1 MRASA
6 EPSFPFLRRFFLA
19 SLCAVSSLSVCWRS
33 RLLDG
38 EPEDIMAVIADAAA
52 AAAAAIVGGAWGD
65 GFLVAPPLVSP
76 AKLIRGQA
84 SRARERCSDGA
95 TAAGSVIASEG
106 KSK

>member
-1 MRASA
+1 M
-6 EPSFPFLRRFFLA
+6 
-19 SLCAVSSLSVCWRS
+19 
-33 RLLDG
+33 LDG
-38 EPEDIMAVIADAAA
+38 EPEDIMAVIAVAA
-52 AAAAAIVGGAWGD
+52 AAAAAIVGGACGD

-84 SRARERCSDGA
+84 SRARERCSDEA